1 MKKMP
6 PTEYYMRGLKF
17 KESRPK
23 NDVKQWSWNV
33 VTLTARRLAIS
44 A

>member
-1 MKKMP
+1 MKNLP
-6 PTEYYMRGLKF
+6 PAEYFRRGLKF
-17 KESRPK
+17 KQSGP
-23 NDVKQWSWNV
+23 NGDVKQKNWNV